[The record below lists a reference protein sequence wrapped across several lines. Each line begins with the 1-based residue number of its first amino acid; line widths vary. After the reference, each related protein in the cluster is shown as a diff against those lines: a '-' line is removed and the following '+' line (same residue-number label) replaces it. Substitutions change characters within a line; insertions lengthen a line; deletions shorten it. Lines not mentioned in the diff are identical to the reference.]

1 MADCSNPL
9 NDTAVRNGVEMN
21 ETSAPAPD
29 GFIVWLCDGIAHA
42 CLVIAALSLL
52 GIVAINGANVFMRYV
67 FGSPFSWAE
76 ELMLFLM
83 ILGVFTGTVA
93 VTWRNLHIRIDTIVE
108 RLPPTMRRA
117 LAVVTTAASVAIL
130 AVVVFASFRLVSLLQ
145 EMDQRSDALNAP
157 SWIPQSFL
165 TIGLSLTALM
175 MVARLAVSF
184 RR

>member
-1 MADCSNPL
+1 MS
-9 NDTAVRNGVEMN
+9 
-21 ETSAPAPD
+21 ETSAPAPS
-29 GFIVWLCDGIAHA
+29 GFITWLCDGISHA

-52 GIVAINGANVFMRYV
+52 GIVAINGANVVLRYF

-83 ILGVFTGTVA
+83 ILGVFTGAVA
-93 VTWRNLHIRIDTIVE
+93 VTWRNLHIRIDTLVD
-108 RLPPTMRRA
+108 RLPPVWRRA
-117 LAVVTTAASVAIL
+117 VSVVATLVSIGIL
-130 AVVVFASFRLVSLLQ
+130 AVVVIASSRLVALLQ

-165 TIGLSLTALM
+165 TIGLTLVALM
-175 MVARLAVSF
+175 MAARLVLSF